1 METIP
6 KVDCEKIGYFK
17 KTHGVQGQLVLEYEM
32 QFEIAIEA
40 CIRLFVEIDGLLVP
54 FFIAENGF
62 RFKGADSA
70 IVTLDDVS
78 TEKYARRL
86 VGAAV
91 YLFKSEVEVETEF
104 EINNL
109 KGFVVI
115 DETLGELGK
124 IEFIDDYSGNI
135 VLTIDYK
142 GRELLVPF
150 NEDFLVEFNA
160 EEKTLKLDLPTGLV
174 EAE

>member
-6 KVDCEKIGYFK
+6 KVDCEKIGYFR
-17 KTHGVQGQLVLEYEM
+17 KTHGVQGQLVLEYEI
-32 QFEIAIEA
+32 QYETAVEE
-40 CIRLFVEIDGLLVP
+40 CNRLFVEIDGLLVP
-54 FFIAENGF
+54 FFMAENGF

-70 IVTLDDVS
+70 IVTLDDVN
-78 TEKYARRL
+78 TEKYAKRL

-91 YLFKSEVEVETEF
+91 YLLKSEVEVDTEF
-104 EINNL
+104 EISNL

-135 VLTIDYK
+135 VLTIDYN

-160 EEKTLKLDLPTGLV
+160 EEKVIKLDLPTGLV
-174 EAE
+174 DSE

>member
-6 KVDCEKIGYFK
+6 KFDCEKTGYFK
-17 KTHGVQGQLVLEYEM
+17 KTHGVQGQLVLEYEI
-32 QFEIAIEA
+32 QYGETLEN
-40 CIRLFVEIDGLLVP
+40 CTRLLVEIDGLLVP

-62 RFKGADSA
+62 RFKGANSA
-70 IVTLDDVS
+70 IVALDDVN
-78 TEKYARRL
+78 TEKYAKRL

-91 YLFKSEVEVETEF
+91 YLLKSEVESETDF

-115 DETLGELGK
+115 DITLGELGK

-142 GRELLVPF
+142 GSELLVPF

-160 EEKTLKLDLPTGLV
+160 EEKTLKLDLPSGLV
-174 EAE
+174 DTE

>member
-17 KTHGVQGQLVLEYEM
+17 KTHGVQGQLVLEYEI
-32 QFEIAIEA
+32 QFETAIEE
-40 CIRLFVEIDGLLVP
+40 CNRLFAEIDGLLVP
-54 FFIAENGF
+54 FFMAENGF

-70 IVTLDDVS
+70 IVTLDDVN
-78 TEKYARRL
+78 TEKYAKRL

-91 YLFKSEVEVETEF
+91 YLLKSEVEIDTEF

-109 KGFVVI
+109 KGFFVI

-124 IEFIDDYSGNI
+124 VEFVDDYSGNI

-142 GRELLVPF
+142 GSELLVPF
-150 NEDFLVEFNA
+150 NEDFLVEFNE
-160 EEKTLKLDLPTGLV
+160 EEKILKLDLPSGLV
-174 EAE
+174 DAE

>member
-6 KVDCEKIGYFK
+6 KIDCEKIGYFK
-17 KTHGVQGQLVLEYEM
+17 KTHGVQGQLVLEYEI
-32 QFEIAIEA
+32 QFEIAIEE
-40 CIRLFVEIDGLLVP
+40 CTRLFVEIDGLLVP

-70 IVTLDDVS
+70 IVTLDEVN
-78 TEKYARRL
+78 TEKYAKRL
-86 VGAAV
+86 VGSVV
-91 YLFKSEVEVETEF
+91 YLLKSEVEIETEF
-104 EINNL
+104 EIGNL

-124 IEFIDDYSGNI
+124 IEFVDDYSGNI
-135 VLTIDYK
+135 VLTIDFK
-142 GRELLVPF
+142 GNELLIPF

-160 EEKTLKLDLPTGLV
+160 EEKVITLDLPTGLV
-174 EAE
+174 DTE

>member
-6 KVDCEKIGYFK
+6 KSDCEKIGYFK
-17 KTHGVQGQLVLEYEM
+17 KTHGVQGQLVLEYEI
-32 QFEIAIEA
+32 QFETAIEE
-40 CIRLFVEIDGLLVP
+40 CNRLFVEIDGLLVP
-54 FFIAENGF
+54 FFIAEEGF
-62 RFKGADSA
+62 RFKGANTA
-70 IVTLDDVS
+70 IVALDDVN
-78 TEKYARRL
+78 TEKYAKRL

-91 YLFKSEVEVETEF
+91 YLFKN
-104 EINNL
+104 EIKIDDEMEIEAL
-109 KGFVVI
+109 KGFLVI

-142 GRELLVPF
+142 GNELLVPF

-160 EEKTLKLDLPTGLV
+160 EGKIIKLDLPEGLV
-174 EAE
+174 ESN